1 MRRRVGKRITMVKNV
16 WTVWACFHMVHV
28 AKRQKAKGKR
38 QKAVRHRGIE
48 PRPHPWKGRI
58 LTIRP
63 MALVLHTQTDA
74 NTYTN
79 KRTRQEKIYK
89 IQTWQYETPTTFT
102 HTVYIQFNHWT
113 CTHSMQVDVTL
124 YELQFLSSAYSQY
137 KQCTKWTCYRTMQI
151 LKVVCLYITST
162 TTNH

>member
-1 MRRRVGKRITMVKNV
+1 MFPHGPRSK
-16 WTVWACFHMVHV
+16 
-28 AKRQKAKGKR
+28 KAEGKR

-89 IQTWQYETPTTFT
+89 IQT
-102 HTVYIQFNHWT
+102 
-113 CTHSMQVDVTL
+113 
-124 YELQFLSSAYSQY
+124 
-137 KQCTKWTCYRTMQI
+137 
-151 LKVVCLYITST
+151 
-162 TTNH
+162 